1 MESEDQKSYFRNAK
15 INRGL
20 DCIIMAIVVALLS
33 IALAGCG
40 GGGASAVAPPTPV
53 TT

>member
-33 IALAGCG
+33 IALPD
-40 GGGASAVAPPTPV
+40 AVEAARARSLHLLR
-53 TT
+53 